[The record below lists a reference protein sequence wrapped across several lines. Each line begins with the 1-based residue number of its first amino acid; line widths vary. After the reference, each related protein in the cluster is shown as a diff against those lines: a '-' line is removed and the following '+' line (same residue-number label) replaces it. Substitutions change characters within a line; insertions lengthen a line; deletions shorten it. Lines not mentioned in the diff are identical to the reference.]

1 MNADA
6 ITDAE
11 RYPTLTEDGRRM
23 LEFLREHPHAPI
35 FRNESGNRLTAD
47 EVALVRGFEREA
59 RLAEVGW
66 RPGERPL
73 TRAVTSLVVLHGDP
87 LPEALAG

>member
-35 FRNESGNRLTAD
+35 FRNQSGNRLTAD
-47 EVALVRGFEREA
+47 EVSRVREFERDFADEPSVVD
-59 RLAEVGW
+59 LAAAYRRFRVQILNIEHV
-66 RPGERPL
+66 R
-73 TRAVTSLVVLHGDP
+73 
-87 LPEALAG
+87 